1 MAKLD
6 ELDELIK
13 QVLSEVVVQS
23 ADDIKLAKVNDQ
35 GELEDANAVDVEG
48 SQSKTAI
55 FRKLA
60 KIKDP
65 KGKLDD
71 DDFEFLRA
79 NPELIDTDIERKL
92 IALIKGLARR
102 RDDTSKQLRKQAID
116 TYQAKKDAI
125 AATAARQTT
134 VSSPRIGSPQ
144 AATRGIYSRDQLAV
158 LNRVMRSTNK
168 NISDR
173 IKKISEV
180 SKKYFDA
187 AQTGANIRTISPSV
201 ILSEIMLLDLLSFIV
216 KDVDA
221 GAGAYLF
228 EYFLAYLAGGEVK
241 GKDPNSDS
249 GQMGATDF
257 TDGVGNLGSAKYYK
271 TGSDITQA
279 ISGFDIPSTTTYI
292 VALKKQGEEQRGK
305 KSRGASDPDRII
317 GLDIYV
323 FDVVSSAD
331 GSFKVSGK
339 DVPTTPN
346 GKKLVFDSILKDVVA
361 IPLYIAEVYT
371 QTFREMIG
379 KSIQQTNKNVQDAF
393 AQMQKFYDS
402 MNQAEEES
410 RVYIA
415 EGDVSI
421 GIKVL
426 DELEASEG
434 YFKALSDIISGT
446 GAVRQ
451 PTPANENKLGQLD
464 KLILEV
470 LKNNT

>member
-1 MAKLD
+1 M
-6 ELDELIK
+6 IK
-13 QVLSEVVVQS
+13 QVLSEVVVTN
-23 ADDIKLAKVNDQ
+23 ADDIRLAKVNDQ
-35 GELEDANAVDVEG
+35 GELEGVDAIDVEG

-55 FRKLA
+55 FKKLA
-60 KIKDP
+60 KLSDP
-65 KGKLDD
+65 KTNLSDA
-71 DDFEFLRA
+71 DFQYLRD
-79 NPELIDTDIERKL
+79 NPENINTDIERKL
-92 IALIKGLARR
+92 IALVKGLARR
-102 RDDTSKQLRKQAID
+102 QDATSKQLKQQAID
-116 TYQAKKDAI
+116 TLQAKKDAI

-173 IKKISEV
+173 INKISEI
-180 SKKYFDA
+180 SKKYFEA
-187 AQTGANIRTISPSV
+187 AQTGANIRTRSPSV
-201 ILSEIMLLDLLSFIV
+201 VLSEIMLLDLLSFIA

-257 TDGVGNLGSAKYYK
+257 TDGAGNLGSAKYYK
-271 TGSDITQA
+271 TGDKITQA
-279 ISGFDIPSTTTYI
+279 ITGFDVPSTTTYI

-339 DVPTTPN
+339 DVPTTSN
-346 GKKLVFDSILKDVVA
+346 RKKLVFDSILKDVVP

-379 KSIQQTNKNVQDAF
+379 KSIQQTNENIQDAF
-393 AQMQKFYDS
+393 SQMQKFYDS
-402 MNQAEEES
+402 MSQAEEDS

-426 DELEASEG
+426 DELEASER
-434 YFKALSDIISGT
+434 YFKALSDIISAPGE
-446 GAVRQ
+446 VRQ
-451 PTPANENKLGQLD
+451 PAPTNESKLHELD
-464 KLILEV
+464 ELILEV
-470 LKNNT
+470 LKNNS

>member
-13 QVLSEVVVQS
+13 QVLSEVVVTN
-23 ADDIKLAKVNDQ
+23 ADAIRLAKVNDQ
-35 GELEDANAVDVEG
+35 GELEGVDAIDVEG
-48 SQSKTAI
+48 NQSKTAI
-55 FRKLA
+55 FKKLA
-60 KIKDP
+60 KLSDP
-65 KGKLDD
+65 KTDLSDA
-71 DDFEFLRA
+71 DFQYLRD
-79 NPELIDTDIERKL
+79 NPELINTDIERKL
-92 IALIKGLARR
+92 IALVKGLARR
-102 RDDTSKQLRKQAID
+102 QDVTSTQLRKQAID
-116 TYQAKKDAI
+116 TLQVKKDAI

-173 IKKISEV
+173 IKKISEI
-180 SKKYFDA
+180 SKKYFEA
-187 AQTGANIRTISPSV
+187 AQTGANIRTRSPSV
-201 ILSEIMLLDLLSFIV
+201 VLSEIMLLDLLSFIA

-257 TDGVGNLGSAKYYK
+257 TDGAGNLGSAKYYK

-279 ISGFDIPSTTTYI
+279 ISGFDVPSTTTYI

-346 GKKLVFDSILKDVVA
+346 RKKLVFDSILKDVVP

-379 KSIQQTNKNVQDAF
+379 KSIQQTNKNIQDAF
-393 AQMQKFYDS
+393 SQMQKFYDS
-402 MNQAEEES
+402 MNQAEEDS

-434 YFKALSDIISGT
+434 YFKALSDIISAPGE
-446 GAVRQ
+446 VRQ
-451 PTPANENKLGQLD
+451 PAPTNENKVQDLD